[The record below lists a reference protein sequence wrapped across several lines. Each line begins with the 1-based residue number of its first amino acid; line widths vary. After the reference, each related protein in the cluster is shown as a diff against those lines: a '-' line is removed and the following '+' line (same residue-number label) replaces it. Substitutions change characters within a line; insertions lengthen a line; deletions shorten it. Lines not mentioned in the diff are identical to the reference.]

1 MRQDARAPFRA
12 ALQRPRVAAYPTGE
26 FVGQESFMRVSEIRR
41 LAGHARVGSRTSV
54 LDVCCGVAGPGR
66 LITAEFGCRY
76 VGVDYSASTVEIAR
90 ELAGDLP
97 CRFVQAKVPP
107 LPDGRYDVVLLLET
121 MLAFPD
127 KRSLLADVVR
137 VLGQGGRFAFTVEEG
152 RPLTSAEQEL
162 MPDAD
167 TVWLVELAELIA
179 LLRDVGLTVTWQE
192 ECTASHHA
200 IAASLLRSFGTEGEE
215 IAQTIGGR
223 PLAEL
228 IAAHGLWSDW
238 LSTGRVRKFAMV
250 AEKRHR

>member
-12 ALQRPRVAAYPTGE
+12 ALERPRVAAYPTGE

-107 LPDGRYDVVLLLET
+107 LPDGRFDVVLLLET
-121 MLAFPD
+121 MLPSTRNVPA
-127 KRSLLADVVR
+127 LTR
-137 VLGQGGRFAFTVEEG
+137 VWPG
-152 RPLTSAEQEL
+152 
-162 MPDAD
+162 
-167 TVWLVELAELIA
+167 
-179 LLRDVGLTVTWQE
+179 
-192 ECTASHHA
+192 
-200 IAASLLRSFGTEGEE
+200 
-215 IAQTIGGR
+215 
-223 PLAEL
+223 
-228 IAAHGLWSDW
+228 
-238 LSTGRVRKFAMV
+238 
-250 AEKRHR
+250 